1 MNYCIIEQTSGSMAM
16 RSPGLIYLGSNESKV
31 KKIITEFMETNFKRA
46 LEAQTEGHY
55 YRPDNMREYESWNA
69 LLQSLFDELDESERL
84 IIDFSE
90 WDCEEPG
97 FFCVYAREDVQEDR
111 D

>member
-16 RSPGLIYLGSNESKV
+16 RSPGLIYLGTDEAKV
-31 KKIITEFMETNFKRA
+31 KNLIAKFMVTNFKRA
-46 LEAQTEGHY
+46 LEAQTDGHY
-55 YRPDNMREYESWNA
+55 YRPDNMQEYESWDA
-69 LLQSLFDELDESERL
+69 LLQSLFDELDEGERL

-97 FFCVYAREDVQEDR
+97 FFCVYAREDVQEN
-111 D
+111 

>member
-1 MNYCIIEQTSGSMAM
+1 MNYCIIGQTSGSMSM
-16 RSPGLIYLGSNESKV
+16 NSPRLIYLGTDEAKV
-31 KKIITEFMETNFKRA
+31 KKYITGFMDTNFKRP
-46 LEAQTEGHY
+46 LEAKTDGHY

-69 LLQSLFDELDESERL
+69 LLQSLFDELKEWESL

-97 FFCVYAREDVQEDR
+97 FFCVYASEDV
-111 D
+111 